1 MPPFPPSI
9 KIDHRVMTMSCQHTA
24 LGPRHLAI
32 QFGMHYTIEP
42 TLLVFKFF
50 FKRILIKVD
59 RNMFRNPNWHALH
72 HRASTSILSRSQH
85 FLACQ
90 TTTLFIIFMVIYQK
104 I

>member
-50 FKRILIKVD
+50 FL
-59 RNMFRNPNWHALH
+59 
-72 HRASTSILSRSQH
+72 
-85 FLACQ
+85 
-90 TTTLFIIFMVIYQK
+90 K